1 MVGWIFAHYG
11 VPLARFAVVSAVL
24 IAGILLGV
32 RAFYTHVVV
41 APYTKDQALKRL
53 LTDPQPATVY
63 GDLPPELEQ
72 GAEGPAGLTQIEER
86 GVLRVCFAP
95 DAYPTSFYND
105 AEPPQ
110 LVGFDIEMAH
120 RFASSIELPI
130 AFIATSVER
139 DAVKRLE
146 SGACD
151 ILMRSTRLG
160 PDTTQQ
166 YRMTSPVYESAVGI
180 MIRDHRRSEVQ
191 TWDAIRG
198 LGDSMRIAIDGSPG
212 SLRFMTALLPQPE
225 LLPLYDAKEFVSI
238 MESGAPNAPAIAGL
252 AEETAAWTLLFP
264 TFSYV
269 VPQPPLFIPLSYAVA
284 RRNTDLQIAFDAWL
298 VAEKAKG
305 AIDAVYRHWMLGE
318 ATRINKP
325 PRWSVIRNVLRWVH

>member
-238 MESGAPNAPAIAGL
+238 MESGAPNAPGRSRG
-252 AEETAAWTLLFP
+252 WP
-264 TFSYV
+264 KRPRPGRCSS
-269 VPQPPLFIPLSYAVA
+269 PLSATSCRSRPCSSRYHTRSPAGTQTCRSPSMPGSSP
-284 RRNTDLQIAFDAWL
+284 RRPRAPSMRCIGTGCW
-298 VAEKAKG
+298 EKRLESTSRRAG
-305 AIDAVYRHWMLGE
+305 R
-318 ATRINKP
+318 
-325 PRWSVIRNVLRWVH
+325 